1 MSKPAPVHGDSPRP
15 SSPESALLC
24 PSRRLTASRVALPVH
39 GVSTTRATTSDP
51 GSQHQP
57 AGQDADPAWLRGLG
71 GRSCVGR
78 RVLLCRCCDR
88 PHLGAAESLGEVNHA
103 VLAEGAVP
111 VPLLCGLPAGRAC
124 GQGLGGA
131 MVPER
136 GVGSS
141 HWLIGRPGSRA
152 PRQWLVRLSEI
163 QGACSSTV
171 RRVA

>member
-1 MSKPAPVHGDSPRP
+1 M
-15 SSPESALLC
+15 
-24 PSRRLTASRVALPVH
+24 ALPVH
-39 GVSTTRATTSDP
+39 GVSTTPDP

-57 AGQDADPAWLRGLG
+57 TGQDADPAWLRGLG
-71 GRSCVGR
+71 GRSRVGR

-88 PHLGAAESLGEVNHA
+88 PRLGAAESLGEVNDA
-103 VLAEGAVP
+103 APAEGAVP

-141 HWLIGRPGSRA
+141 DLLIGRPGSRA
-152 PRQWLVRLSEI
+152 PRQRLGRLSEI
-163 QGACSSTV
+163 QDACSSTA